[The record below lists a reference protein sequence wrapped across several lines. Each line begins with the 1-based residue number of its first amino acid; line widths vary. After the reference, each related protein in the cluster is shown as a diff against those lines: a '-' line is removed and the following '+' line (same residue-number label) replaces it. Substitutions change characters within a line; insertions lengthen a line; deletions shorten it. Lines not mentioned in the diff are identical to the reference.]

1 MMLSQTKL
9 LKAIQEVL
17 KECER
22 SEPLGGQERFRI
34 SWIMQHNALTKLR
47 DMTKEA
53 GDDQEA
59 LEKIVRSLEE
69 TISLRSQNWRERANE

>member
-1 MMLSQTKL
+1 MLRQTKL

-22 SEPLGGQERFRI
+22 SEPLGGQGRFRI
-34 SWIMQHNALTKLR
+34 SWIVQHNAPTKLR

-53 GDDQEA
+53 GDDQER
-59 LEKIVRSLEE
+59 LRKVVHSLEE